1 MNDFCKFCSD
11 KSGTPS
17 IETVAIV
24 AFVAI
29 AMFLN
34 LGSLGEA
41 VGSVFDFVSSIITD
55 EIAE

>member
-1 MNDFCKFCSD
+1 MNEFLKFCSD

-24 AFVAI
+24 SFIAI

-34 LGSLGEA
+34 LGSLVEA
-41 VGSVFDFVSSIITD
+41 VGGIFDFVSTIITD
-55 EIAE
+55 EITE